1 MLIPAH
7 IMGKQCDNMGSVK
20 DLEVI
25 EEPTQGEEGI
35 GVFEFSDRYSV
46 FDYGKM
52 PDEIEGK
59 GEALCLMGAYNFK
72 ELEKKGIKTH
82 FEGLEGRDKMKVKV
96 VNVITDDLPEDPK
109 NMMVPLEI
117 IYRDYLGEGS
127 SVFRRLD
134 KGKIEP
140 NDLGLESYP
149 EVNTKLDPP
158 IIDFSTKYEKF
169 DRYFKN
175 LEEVKDHTGFDDERI
190 DQIKKKAL
198 EVNEFINRR
207 AKRLGW
213 KHLDGKM
220 ETALDRNG
228 DLMLADVLG
237 TLDEDRF
244 EYKGIKLSK
253 QMLRNYY
260 RGTEW
265 AEKIEEAKEKDL
277 PKNKWPE
284 PPKLP
289 KELITFVSDMYKA
302 ACNEWTGK
310 EHFDVKGLDELL
322 EKDYEELKEKGFIK

>member
-1 MLIPAH
+1 
-7 IMGKQCDNMGSVK
+7 MGSVK
-20 DLEVI
+20 DLEI
-25 EEPTQGEEGI
+25 LEEPTEEKEGV

-46 FDYGKM
+46 FDYGEM

-72 ELEKKGIKTH
+72 ELEKKGHKTH
-82 FEGLEGRDKMKVKV
+82 FIELEERDRMKVKV
-96 VNVITDDLPEDPK
+96 VNVITEGEPDQFK

-117 IYRDYLGEGS
+117 IYRNYLGEGS

-140 NDLGLESYP
+140 EDLGLAGYP

-175 LEEVKDHTGFDDERI
+175 LDEVKEHTGFEDDMI
-190 DQIKKKAL
+190 DLIKQKAVK
-198 EVNEFINRR
+198 VNSFINER
-207 AKRLGW
+207 AKELGW

-220 ETALDRNG
+220 ETALNRDG
-228 DLMLADVLG
+228 ELMLADVLG

-244 EYKGIKLSK
+244 EYGGIKLSK

-265 AEKIEEAKEKDL
+265 HEKMDEAKEKDI
-277 PKNKWPE
+277 PKEGWPE
-284 PPKLP
+284 PPSLP
-289 KELITFVSDMYKA
+289 DRLVRFVSDMYKA
-302 ACNEWTGK
+302 AANEWTGQ
-310 EHFDVKGLDELL
+310 EHFDVKPLDRLIDE
-322 EKDYEELKEKGFIK
+322 DYQELKEDGLIQ

>member
-1 MLIPAH
+1 
-7 IMGKQCDNMGSVK
+7 MGSVK

-25 EEPTQGEEGI
+25 EEPTDDEEGI

-59 GEALCLMGAYNFK
+59 GEALCLMSAYNFIK
-72 ELEKKGIKTH
+72 LEDTGMKTH
-82 FEGLEGRDKMKVKV
+82 FIELEENDRMKVKV
-96 VNVITDDLPEDPK
+96 VNVITDEVEEFK

-117 IYRDYLGEGS
+117 IYRKYLGEGS

-140 NDLGLESYP
+140 RDLGLEGYP
-149 EVNTKLDPP
+149 EIDTKLDPP

-175 LEEVKDHTGFDDERI
+175 LDEVKDHTGFEDEMIDRI
-190 DQIKKKAL
+190 KEKAL
-198 EVNEFINRR
+198 RVNEFINKR
-207 AKRLGW
+207 AEDLGW
-213 KHLDGKM
+213 KHLDGKV
-220 ETALDRNG
+220 EVALDKKG

-244 EYKGIKLSK
+244 EYSGLKLSK

-260 RGTEW
+260 RGSEW
-265 AEKIEEAKEKDL
+265 HEKIEEAKEKDL
-277 PKNKWPE
+277 PKNEWPE

-289 KELITFVSDMYKA
+289 ERLIGFVSDMYKA
-302 ACNEWTGK
+302 AANEWTGE
-310 EHFDVKGLDELL
+310 EHFDVKELDDLIE
-322 EKDYEELKEKGFIK
+322 EDYEELKDEGLV

>member
-1 MLIPAH
+1 
-7 IMGKQCDNMGSVK
+7 MGSVK

-25 EEPTQGEEGI
+25 EEPTDDEEGI

-59 GEALCLMGAYNFK
+59 GEALCLMSAYNFIK
-72 ELEKKGIKTH
+72 LEDTGMKTH
-82 FEGLEGRDKMKVKV
+82 FIELEENDRMKVKV
-96 VNVITDDLPEDPK
+96 VNVITDEVEEFK

-117 IYRDYLGEGS
+117 IYRNYLGEGS

-140 NDLGLESYP
+140 RDLGLEGYP
-149 EVNTKLDPP
+149 EIDTKLDPP

-175 LEEVKDHTGFDDERI
+175 LDEVKDHTGFEDEMIDRI
-190 DQIKKKAL
+190 KEKAL
-198 EVNEFINRR
+198 RVNEFINKR
-207 AKRLGW
+207 AEDLGW
-213 KHLDGKM
+213 KHLDGKV
-220 ETALDRNG
+220 EVALDKKG

-244 EYKGIKLSK
+244 EYSGLKLSK

-260 RGTEW
+260 RGSEW
-265 AEKIEEAKEKDL
+265 HEKIEEAKEKDL
-277 PKNKWPE
+277 PKNEWPE

-289 KELITFVSDMYKA
+289 ERLIGFVSDMYKA
-302 ACNEWTGK
+302 AANEWTGE
-310 EHFDVKGLDELL
+310 EHFDVKELDDLIE
-322 EKDYEELKEKGFIK
+322 EDYEELKDEGLV